1 MGIFCRPKRLL
12 VAGLVTSLSPE
23 PRFEVIQ
30 SVILAGRRPVA
41 DHNESL
47 PHESQRSRI
56 CYSALGLGL
65 LLYVWPAIY
74 MVGSGWFVR
83 SGFAVTGIEVPD
95 EGFIGQPIPLESDF
109 LFDFRPRVHT
119 RRQPAFCIDGIEV
132 EKP

>member
-30 SVILAGRRPVA
+30 SVLLAGRRPVA

-95 EGFIGQPIPLESDF
+95 EGSSDF
-109 LFDFRPRVHT
+109 EAIDDLRRYDYAKWLFWKVSSEPT
-119 RRQPAFCIDGIEV
+119 ST
-132 EKP
+132 K